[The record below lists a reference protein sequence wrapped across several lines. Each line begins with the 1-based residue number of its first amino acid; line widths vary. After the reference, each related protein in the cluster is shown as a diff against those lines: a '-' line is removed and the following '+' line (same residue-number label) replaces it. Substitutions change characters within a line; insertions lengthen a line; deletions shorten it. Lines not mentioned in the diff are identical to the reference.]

1 MNEKYYEELLNIDT
15 CKEQEGFN
23 DSIHYNRYEATSYLA
38 LESLFKQYTLN
49 SSDYIVD
56 FGCGKGR
63 LAFYINYYYNSSV
76 TGIEMNNNYY
86 DICENNKRSYFK
98 AFSKP
103 KEKINFLNIF
113 AEDYKV
119 LPSDNKFYFFNPFSL
134 QLFIKVLNN
143 ILISVEQFP
152 REIDLIFYY
161 PSEEYIDYLEN
172 YTALT
177 LKQEIPVHNLYLID
191 KRQKFSIYTLPN

>member
-1 MNEKYYEELLNIDT
+1 MDDIHYEKLLNIKT
-15 CKEQEGFN
+15 TGEQQGFYE
-23 DSIHYNRYEATSYLA
+23 SHHYNRYEATSYLA
-38 LESLFKQYTLN
+38 LESLFKNYTLSN
-49 SSDYIVD
+49 YDHLID

-63 LAFYINYYYNSSV
+63 LSFYINYYYNSFV

-86 DICENNKRSYFK
+86 EICENNKKSYLK
-98 AFSKP
+98 TFSKP
-103 KEKINFLNIF
+103 KDKIKFLNIF
-113 AEDYKV
+113 AEDYEV
-119 LPSDNKFYFFNPFSL
+119 LPYDNKFYFFNPFSL

-143 ILISVEQFP
+143 ILISFEKSP

-177 LKQEIPVHNLYLID
+177 LKEEIPVPNHYLIY
-191 KRQKFSIYTLPN
+191 KRQKFCIYTLYN

>member
-1 MNEKYYEELLNIDT
+1 MDEIHYERLFNIKYTGEQQGFYE
-15 CKEQEGFN
+15 
-23 DSIHYNRYEATSYLA
+23 SHHYNRYEATSYLA
-38 LESLFKQYTLN
+38 LESLFKQYNIN
-49 SSDYIVD
+49 SSDHIVD

-63 LAFYINYYYNSSV
+63 LAFYINYYYNSYV

-86 DICENNKRSYFK
+86 DICENNKKSYFK
-98 AFSKP
+98 SFSKS
-103 KEKINFLNIF
+103 KEKIKFLNIF

-143 ILISVEQFP
+143 ILISVEEFP

-177 LKQEIPVHNLYLID
+177 LKQEIPIHNLYLID

>member
-1 MNEKYYEELLNIDT
+1 MDDTHYERLLNIKT
-15 CKEQEGFN
+15 TGEQQGFYE
-23 DSIHYNRYEATSYLA
+23 SHHYNRYEATSYLA
-38 LESLFKQYTLN
+38 LESLFKHFTLN
-49 SSDYIVD
+49 SSDHIVD

-63 LAFYINYYYNSSV
+63 LAFYINYYYNSYV

-86 DICENNKRSYFK
+86 DICENNKKSYFK
-98 AFSKP
+98 SFSKP

-119 LPSDNKFYFFNPFSL
+119 TPLDNKFYFFNPFSV

-143 ILISVEQFP
+143 ILISVEEFP

-191 KRQKFSIYTLPN
+191 KRQKFSIYTLYI

>member
-1 MNEKYYEELLNIDT
+1 MNDIHYERLLNIKT
-15 CKEQEGFN
+15 IGEQQGFYE
-23 DSIHYNRYEATSYLA
+23 SHHYNRYEATSYLA
-38 LESLFKQYTLN
+38 LESLFKEYNLTP
-49 SSDYIVD
+49 SDHVVD

-63 LAFYINYYYNSSV
+63 LAFYINYYYNSYV

-86 DICENNKRSYFK
+86 EICENNKKSYFK
-98 AFSKP
+98 SFSKT
-103 KEKINFLNIF
+103 KEKIKFLNIF
-113 AEDYKV
+113 AEDYEV

-143 ILISVEQFP
+143 ILISVEKFP

-161 PSEEYIDYLEN
+161 PSEEYINYLET
-172 YTALT
+172 YTALI

>member
-1 MNEKYYEELLNIDT
+1 MNDIQYEKLLNIKT
-15 CKEQEGFN
+15 TGEQQGFYE
-23 DSIHYNRYEATSYLA
+23 SHHYNRYEATSYLA
-38 LESLFKQYTLN
+38 LDSLFKQYTLN
-49 SSDYIVD
+49 SCDHLID

-63 LAFYINYYYNSSV
+63 LAFYINYYYNSFV

-86 DICENNKRSYFK
+86 DICENNKKNYFK
-98 AFSKP
+98 TFSKS
-103 KEKINFLNIF
+103 KDKIQFLNIF
-113 AEDYKV
+113 AEDYKI
-119 LPSDNKFYFFNPFSL
+119 LPQDNKFYFFNPFSI

-143 ILISVEQFP
+143 ILISVEENP

-177 LKQEIPVHNLYLID
+177 LKQEIPVHNLYLVD
-191 KRQKFSIYTLPN
+191 KRQKFCIYTLNN

>member
-1 MNEKYYEELLNIDT
+1 MDDTHYERLLNIKT
-15 CKEQEGFN
+15 TGEQQGFYE
-23 DSIHYNRYEATSYLA
+23 SHHYNRYEATSYLA
-38 LESLFKQYTLN
+38 LESLFKHFTLN
-49 SSDYIVD
+49 SSDHIVD

-63 LAFYINYYYNSSV
+63 LAFYINYYYNSYV

-86 DICENNKRSYFK
+86 DICENNKKSYFK
-98 AFSKP
+98 SFSKP

-119 LPSDNKFYFFNPFSL
+119 TPLDNKFYFFNPFSL

-143 ILISVEQFP
+143 ILISVEKFP

-191 KRQKFSIYTLPN
+191 KRQKFSIYTLYI

>member
-1 MNEKYYEELLNIDT
+1 MDEIHYERLFNIKT
-15 CKEQEGFN
+15 TGEQQGFYE
-23 DSIHYNRYEATSYLA
+23 SHHYNRYEATSYLA
-38 LESLFKQYTLN
+38 LESLFKQYNIN
-49 SSDYIVD
+49 SSDHIVD

-63 LAFYINYYYNSSV
+63 LAFYYYNSYV

-86 DICENNKRSYFK
+86 DICENNKKSYFK
-98 AFSKP
+98 SFSKS
-103 KEKINFLNIF
+103 KEKIKFLNIF

-143 ILISVEQFP
+143 ILISVEEFP

-177 LKQEIPVHNLYLID
+177 LKQEIPIHNLYLID